1 MVLKLEESVVK
12 IKRAIVS
19 VSDKD
24 GIVPFCRTLSEC
36 GIEIISTGGTAS
48 VLEKSGIPIL
58 VVSDVT
64 KFPEMMNGRVKTL
77 HPMIHGG
84 ILGIRDNSEHKSQAD
99 KNGIKWIDLVVVN
112 LYPFE
117 KTAQKQDPSVAELIE
132 EIDIGGPTLIRSAA
146 KNFKYV
152 TVVTDPSDYSRVAE
166 YITESGE
173 VPDTVRAELAV
184 KAFRRTAEYDALI
197 DKTLSEKLLNE
208 ERAYFRFGRG
218 KTLRYGE
225 NSHQK
230 AMFYVDE
237 NSEEISVAKSEVI
250 HGKEM
255 SFNNYV
261 DANAALEV
269 VKEFDETAVAVI
281 KHTNPCGLATG
292 KTPREAL
299 ERAWAGDPVSAFGSV
314 ISCNRTVDKDFAS
327 FLRGK
332 NEEHISYIVNG
343 DKLVPQKV
351 PSKFVEV
358 IAAPDFNDEAL
369 KILTKTK
376 NIRLLKTGPFNTG
389 TADRETFK
397 KITGGLLVM
406 DRDSIVW
413 QDFLQKTNRVFE
425 DDKKQLAKF
434 SYIAVKHTKSNAIVL
449 AREYSP
455 GSFQVFGMGAGQ
467 PNRVDALRKLS
478 LTKVRENLQI
488 EYDVLQ
494 PSISFEEFYIKSV
507 EEMVLASD
515 AFFPFDDT
523 VRTAGKEGV
532 RYIIQPGGSKRD
544 QDSID
549 ACNELD
555 IAMAFTG
562 IRHFRH

>member
-1 MVLKLEESVVK
+1 VAE

-19 VSDKD
+19 VSDKQ
-24 GIVPFCRTLSEC
+24 GIVPFCRSLAEA

-48 VLEKSGIPIL
+48 LLEKNNIPIL

-84 ILGIRDNSEHKSQAD
+84 ILGIRDNSEHSAQAER
-99 KNGIKWIDLVVVN
+99 NGIKWIDLVVVN

-117 KTAQKQDPSVAELIE
+117 KAAQKQDSSIEELIE

-152 TVVTDPSDYSRVAE
+152 TVVTDPSDYTRVAA

-173 VPDTVRAELAV
+173 VPDKVRAELAI
-184 KAFRRTAEYDALI
+184 KAFRRTAEYDSLI

-208 ERAYFRFGRG
+208 ERAYFRFGKG

-230 AMFYVDE
+230 AMFYIDE
-237 NSEEISVAKSEVI
+237 NSEEVSVAKSEVI

-261 DANAALEV
+261 DADAALEV
-269 VKEFDETAVAVI
+269 VKEFKETAVAVI

-292 KTPREAL
+292 ETPREAL

-314 ISCNRTVDKDFAS
+314 ISCNRTVDKKFAE

-332 NEEHISYIVNG
+332 EEKHISYVVDSDRLI
-343 DKLVPQKV
+343 PQTV

-358 IAAPDFNDEAL
+358 IVAPDFDNEAL
-369 KILTKTK
+369 EILTKAK
-376 NIRLLKTGPFNTG
+376 NIRLLKTGPFDRG
-389 TADRETFK
+389 TADRDTFK

-413 QDFLQKTNRVFE
+413 EDFRQVTNRTF
-425 DDKKQLAKF
+425 DDNKKQLAKF

-449 AREYSP
+449 AREYRP
-455 GSFQVFGMGAGQ
+455 GFFQVSGMGAGQ
-467 PNRVDALRKLS
+467 PNRVDSLRKLS
-478 LTKVRENLQI
+478 LTKARENLRI
-488 EYDVLQ
+488 EYDVLK
-494 PSISFEEFYIKSV
+494 PSISFEEFFIKSIGD
-507 EEMVLASD
+507 MVLASD

-523 VRTAGKEGV
+523 VRTAGSEGI

-544 QDSID
+544 KDSID